1 MLQKLSE
8 VVKAVIY
15 WVTGLPATEL
25 DIFSIV
31 GLLFQV
37 TERQGSGVTSTGNV
51 TDALCNGSLA
61 RLAETEQVNEPTCA
75 ANVGASNKV
84 KVVGSKFI
92 EGSQTNWWEILP
104 QSANVENAVIV
115 WIVGTP
121 LTELV
126 MGRMMGVVQVG
137 GEHGLTM
144 WSLVDI

>member
-1 MLQKLSE
+1 M
-8 VVKAVIY
+8 
-15 WVTGLPATEL
+15 
-25 DIFSIV
+25 
-31 GLLFQV
+31 
-37 TERQGSGVTSTGNV
+37 TSTGNV

-115 WIVGTP
+115 
-121 LTELV
+121 
-126 MGRMMGVVQVG
+126 
-137 GEHGLTM
+137 
-144 WSLVDI
+144 